1 MPQALV
7 LEASRCLRL
16 VEQPT
21 DPLQAGEARLRSV
34 LSGISHGTE
43 LSLYRGTSAFT
54 DRVFDRGLRAFVR
67 PPAGSASAYPVT
79 LGYEMVSE
87 VVEVAPDVTAV
98 RVGDLVHTGTPHQEE
113 TVLDVAASLA
123 ATYPLVV
130 LPTAERIERALFI
143 SLAAVALQAV
153 HDAEPKLGDAVSVHG
168 MGAIGLMA
176 IQMCRLEG
184 IQNVFAVDP
193 DPRRRAL
200 AAKFGATAV
209 LDPTLDE
216 SIGLQVRDRNEGRGV
231 DVAIDVSGSDRGL
244 QGALQ
249 AAGLGA
255 TVVAAGFY
263 QGGAANLRLGEEFH
277 HNRLSLI
284 ASIGGWGTPNR
295 YAPLWDRRRV
305 LDVALRLLFTDRV
318 SVDGLLERTFPF
330 DRAPEAYAWLDEH
343 PQEAVKVGLEYGAAR
358 E

>member
-1 MPQALV
+1 MPLALV
-7 LEASRCLRL
+7 LEGTHRLRL
-16 VEQPT
+16 VEHPSV
-21 DPLQAGEARLRSV
+21 PLQAGEARLRSL

-87 VVEVAPDVTAV
+87 VVEVAPDVTAIA
-98 RVGDLVHTGTPHQEE
+98 VGDLVHTGTPHQEE
-113 TVLDVAASLA
+113 TVVDVAASLA

-153 HDAEPKLGDAVSVHG
+153 HDAQVKLGDAVSVHG

-176 IQMCRLEG
+176 IQMCQLEG

-193 DPRRRAL
+193 DPHRRAL
-200 AAKFGATAV
+200 AKRFGATDVIDPAV
-209 LDPTLDE
+209 EEPV
-216 SIGLQVRDRNEGRGV
+216 GLQVRDRNEGRGV

-244 QGALQ
+244 QGALA

-318 SVDGLLERTFPF
+318 SVDGLLARTFPF
-330 DRAPEAYAWLDEH
+330 TRAPEAYAWLDAH
-343 PQEAVKVGLEYGAAR
+343 PQDAVKVGLEYGD
-358 E
+358 EP

>member
-1 MPQALV
+1 VPRALV
-7 LEASRCLRL
+7 LQAPRELQL
-16 VEQPT
+16 VEHRSA
-21 DPLQAGEARLRSV
+21 PLLTGEVRLRSR

-54 DRVFDRGLRAFVR
+54 DRVFDRGLRAFVT

-87 VVEVAPDVTAV
+87 VVEVASDVTAV
-98 RVGDLVHTGTPHQEE
+98 QVGDLVHTGTPHQEE
-113 TVLDVAASLA
+113 TVLDVAESLN

-130 LPTAERIERALFI
+130 LPTGERPERALFI
-143 SLAAVALQAV
+143 SLSAVALQAV
-153 HDAEPKLGDAVSVHG
+153 HDAEIKLGDTVSVHG
-168 MGAIGLMA
+168 LGAIGLMA

-184 IQNVFAVDP
+184 IQNVYGIDP
-193 DPRRRAL
+193 DPQRRAL
-200 AAKFGATAV
+200 ATTFGVTDV
-209 LDPTLDE
+209 LDPSVEE
-216 SIGLQVRDRNEGRGV
+216 SVGLQIRDRNQGHGV

-244 QGALQ
+244 QGALA

-295 YAPLWDRRRV
+295 HAPLWDRRRV
-305 LDVALRLLFTDRV
+305 LDIATRLLYTDRV
-318 SVDGLLERTFPF
+318 SVDGLLTRTFPF
-330 DRAPEAYAWLDEH
+330 DQAPEAYAWLDEH
-343 PQEAVKVGLEYGAAR
+343 PQDAVKVALDYGGAR
-358 E
+358 